1 MAGTLVKF
9 NSEQNRQSSDF
20 TKAIHGGWLGKL
32 NLLTC
37 EKHFDQCLARGE
49 CSVCVCHP
57 EAGPGSLPVRSAA
70 TLLRLGP
77 EFASKVPQSSVI
89 L

>member
-20 TKAIHGGWLGKL
+20 TKAINGGWLGKL

-49 CSVCVCHP
+49 CSVSVCHP
-57 EAGPGSLPVRSAA
+57 QAGPGSLPVGSAA

-77 EFASKVPQSSVI
+77 ECSSKAPQSSVI